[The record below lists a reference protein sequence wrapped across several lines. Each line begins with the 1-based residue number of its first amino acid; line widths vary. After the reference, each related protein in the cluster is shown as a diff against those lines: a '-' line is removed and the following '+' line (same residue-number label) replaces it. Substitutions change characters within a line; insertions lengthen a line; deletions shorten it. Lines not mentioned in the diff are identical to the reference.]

1 MNLLEAGHV
10 LLAQMNWD
18 QNDPWSRT
26 FFGLGEGQ
34 RFVVIIVAIGCA
46 TALLLGT
53 FGIITSAINS
63 VHRRRAEMELKREM
77 IDRGMSA
84 DEIAKVIES
93 AAPPEDG
100 TQRWIA
106 SWARKKTTS
115 GR

>member
-1 MNLLEAGHV
+1 MSFLDAGHLV
-10 LLAQMNWD
+10 LAQMMWEHD
-18 QNDPWSRT
+18 DPWTRT
-26 FFGLGEGQ
+26 FFGLGQGQ

-53 FGIITSAINS
+53 FGIISSAINS
-63 VHRRRAEMELKREM
+63 VHRRRAEIELKREM

-93 AAPPEDG
+93 AAPPEDA

-106 SWARKKTTS
+106 SWARKKT
-115 GR
+115 

>member
-1 MNLLEAGHV
+1 MNFLDAGHL
-10 LLAQMNWD
+10 LLAQMMWE
-18 QNDPWSRT
+18 QNDPWTRT
-26 FFGLGEGQ
+26 FFGLAQGQ

-46 TALLLGT
+46 TGLLLGT
-53 FGIITSAINS
+53 FGLISSAINS

-106 SWARKKTTS
+106 SWAKKK
-115 GR
+115 

>member
-1 MNLLEAGHV
+1 MNLVDAGHLV
-10 LLAQMNWD
+10 LAQMMWE
-18 QNDPWSRT
+18 QNDPWTRT
-26 FFGLGEGQ
+26 FFGLGQGQ

-53 FGIITSAINS
+53 LGIITSAINT

-93 AAPPEDG
+93 AAPPDDA

-106 SWARKKTTS
+106 SWAKKK
-115 GR
+115 

>member
-1 MNLLEAGHV
+1 MNFFDAGHLV
-10 LLAQMNWD
+10 LAQMMWE
-18 QNDPWSRT
+18 QHDPWTRT
-26 FFGLGEGQ
+26 FFGLGQGQ

-53 FGIITSAINS
+53 FGIIASAINT

-93 AAPPEDG
+93 AAPPEDA

-106 SWARKKTTS
+106 SWACKKK
-115 GR
+115 

>member
-1 MNLLEAGHV
+1 MSFFDAGHLV
-10 LLAQMNWD
+10 LAQMMWEQD
-18 QNDPWSRT
+18 DPWSRT
-26 FFGLGEGQ
+26 FFGLGQSQ
-34 RFVVIIVAIGCA
+34 RFVLMIVAIGCA
-46 TALLLGT
+46 TAILLGT

-106 SWARKKTTS
+106 SWARKKT
-115 GR
+115 

>member
-1 MNLLEAGHV
+1 MNFFDAGQL
-10 LLAQMNWD
+10 LLAQGLWEHD
-18 QNDPWSRT
+18 DPWTRT
-26 FFGLGEGQ
+26 FFGLGQGQ

-46 TALLLGT
+46 TAVLLGT

-93 AAPPEDG
+93 AAPPEDA

-106 SWARKKTTS
+106 SWACKKK
-115 GR
+115 